1 MELALKGQ
9 KQMAADLGK
18 ELVSTIG
25 VDSDNIPAV
34 SLYRKFGYVTI
45 NEAPRPGDSSRTGL
59 LLKYVPSSE
68 ATT

>member
-1 MELALKGQ
+1 
-9 KQMAADLGK
+9 MAADLGK

-34 SLYRKFGYVTI
+34 NLYRKFGYVTI
-45 NEAPRPGDSSRTGL
+45 KEAPRPGDSSRTGL
-59 LLKYVPSSE
+59 LLKFVE